1 MTIEWEKNFPGS
13 IEQDISRVLS
23 SRTCEKDDND
33 DNKKRLTQWICE
45 LLDEMLSEQSSS
57 GRRNII
63 WTPSTMIAK
72 IGLKINDENSICF
85 WAQKN
90 KIPIFCPE
98 ISNGEHFADAFLSH
112 TGLVLDILNDLCRIN
127 SLAMK
132 ALNSSIISLG
142 AGVVKHHMCK
152 ANCVRDGADFAIYI
166 NESLEFDGSD
176 SGAQPDESVACG
188 KIKTSA
194 NPVKIHA
201 DPNIVFPLLV
211 AGTFHRAING
221 CCSNSSL

>member
-1 MTIEWEKNFPGS
+1 MLTEQRLVGGDGRNF
-13 IEQDISRVLS
+13 
-23 SRTCEKDDND
+23 
-33 DNKKRLTQWICE
+33 
-45 LLDEMLSEQSSS
+45 
-57 GRRNII
+57 I

-72 IGLKINDENSICF
+72 IGLKINDTNSICF

-90 KIPIFCPE
+90 RIPIFCPE
-98 ISNGEHFADAFLSH
+98 IANGELFADAFLSH
-112 TGLVLDILNDLCRIN
+112 TGLILDILNDLCRIN

-166 NESLEFDGSD
+166 NEALEFDGSD
-176 SGAQPDESVACG
+176 SGARPDESVACG
-188 KIKTSA
+188 KIKTTA
-194 NPVKIHA
+194 NPVKVHA

-211 AGTFHRAING
+211 AETFHKCSHEKNG
-221 CCSNSSL
+221 RI